1 MISLDTNVI
10 VRALVQDHPEQATKA
25 QTLLVHATGAFIAR
39 TVLLEVEWVLRAAY
53 RLPRERIHSALLGL
67 CGLPGVSVETPEVVA
82 QALADF
88 AHGLDFADALHL
100 ASCAIADEPFCTFD
114 QTLVSGASALGR
126 RVRLA

>member
-1 MISLDTNVI
+1 MIALDTNVI
-10 VRALVQDHPEQATKA
+10 VRALVQDNPEQAARA
-25 QTLLVHATGAFIAR
+25 QALLAHTGGIFIAH

-53 RLPRERIHSALLGL
+53 RLPRQRIHTALLGL
-67 CGLPGVSVETPEVVA
+67 CGMPGVNVETPQVVA

-88 AHGLDFADALHL
+88 ALGLDFADALHL

-114 QTLVSGASALGR
+114 QALVSGASALGR